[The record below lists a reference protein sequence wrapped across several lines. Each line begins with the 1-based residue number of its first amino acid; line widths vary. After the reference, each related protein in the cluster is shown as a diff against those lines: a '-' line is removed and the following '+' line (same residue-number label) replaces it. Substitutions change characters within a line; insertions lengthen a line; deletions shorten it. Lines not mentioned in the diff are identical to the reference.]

1 MILKDVIWY
10 NKLNNK
16 GGSKMNE
23 QVISK
28 VGKEVTES
36 MLECYGDKVSKI
48 ILYGSYARGDNR
60 EDSDMDLIVLFD
72 RPYKEVIT
80 YRKDVSKIASR
91 VGLKNDIMVSIV
103 FRDVKSFNEDK
114 DILPFYQNIVKEGYT
129 IYG

>member
-1 MILKDVIWY
+1 MF
-10 NKLNNK
+10 
-16 GGSKMNE
+16 
-23 QVISK
+23 
-28 VGKEVTES
+28 
-36 MLECYGDKVSKI
+36 
-48 ILYGSYARGDNR
+48 
-60 EDSDMDLIVLFD
+60 LFD

-114 DILPFYQNIVKEGYT
+114 DILPFYQNIVKEGYI

>member
-1 MILKDVIWY
+1 MF
-10 NKLNNK
+10 
-16 GGSKMNE
+16 
-23 QVISK
+23 
-28 VGKEVTES
+28 
-36 MLECYGDKVSKI
+36 
-48 ILYGSYARGDNR
+48 
-60 EDSDMDLIVLFD
+60 LFD

-103 FRDVKSFNEDK
+103 FRDLKSFNEDK

>member
-1 MILKDVIWY
+1 
-10 NKLNNK
+10 
-16 GGSKMNE
+16 MNE
-23 QVISK
+23 QGISK

-103 FRDVKSFNEDK
+103 FRDLKSFNEDK
-114 DILPFYQNIVKEGYT
+114 DILPFYQNIVKEDNTKTLLADDSYSV
-129 IYG
+129 YDDLKYYCD

>member
-1 MILKDVIWY
+1 M
-10 NKLNNK
+10 
-16 GGSKMNE
+16 
-23 QVISK
+23 
-28 VGKEVTES
+28 
-36 MLECYGDKVSKI
+36 
-48 ILYGSYARGDNR
+48 
-60 EDSDMDLIVLFD
+60 
-72 RPYKEVIT
+72 IT

>member
-1 MILKDVIWY
+1 
-10 NKLNNK
+10 
-16 GGSKMNE
+16 MNE